1 MYREPFR
8 KMLHR
13 DTVYFSRQDA
23 AYTIESLVA
32 NKTRRRFSLREK
44 VPRAYTGATL
54 YANFKFLI
62 CNDFGEFLGI
72 MKVKGLHGVA
82 NGALALPLAPDDR
95 RKSENFRE
103 KVVQT

>member
-13 DTVYFSRQDA
+13 DTVYFSRRDA

-44 VPRAYTGATL
+44 IPRAYTGATL
-54 YANFKFLI
+54 YANFKFLV

-72 MKVKGLHGVA
+72 VKVKGL
-82 NGALALPLAPDDR
+82 NGALSLPLASDDR
-95 RKSENFRE
+95 GKSENFRE